1 MKLQIRMRPVK
12 PKDWQSSFYLS
23 FYPAVLDSTRGPRM
37 KGDIDYLKV
46 VQENSKDPN
55 GKGSETH
62 VLSETPEN
70 EEG

>member
-1 MKLQIRMRPVK
+1 
-12 PKDWQSSFYLS
+12 
-23 FYPAVLDSTRGPRM
+23 M

-55 GKGSETH
+55 GKGSESH

-70 EEG
+70 GEG